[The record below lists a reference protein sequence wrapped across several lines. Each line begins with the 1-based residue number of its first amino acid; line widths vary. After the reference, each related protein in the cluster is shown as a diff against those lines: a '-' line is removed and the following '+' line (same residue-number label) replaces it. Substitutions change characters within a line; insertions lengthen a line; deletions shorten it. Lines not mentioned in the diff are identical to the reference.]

1 MLKVWSEFNW
11 KQGAPRV
18 AADLV
23 TVQLAALLALVGAVL
38 IGSGSP
44 GLNMDQAI
52 TALRQYYIAS
62 FLPLS
67 TVFPAVF
74 LLHGFYTRNRSY
86 STQWLYKGP
95 PWQHWSSCSPTSC

>member
-38 IGSGSP
+38 TSPFWDRLSGKRNP
-44 GLNMDQAI
+44 D
-52 TALRQYYIAS
+52 S
-62 FLPLS
+62 F
-67 TVFPAVF
+67 
-74 LLHGFYTRNRSY
+74 
-86 STQWLYKGP
+86 
-95 PWQHWSSCSPTSC
+95 